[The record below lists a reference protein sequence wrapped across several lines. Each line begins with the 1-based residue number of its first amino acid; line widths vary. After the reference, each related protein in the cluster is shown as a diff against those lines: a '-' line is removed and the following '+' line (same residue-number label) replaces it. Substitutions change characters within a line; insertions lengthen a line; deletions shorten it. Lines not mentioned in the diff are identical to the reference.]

1 MIGDGDLQWP
11 QIAPDGAVAVTL
23 PLWPPARKAVRLR
36 LRELPEGAVVAL
48 CDAAPGSRGRCR
60 RFASSANVRLEREYL
75 AVPTLHSAAF
85 LVQDAPGP
93 VSYFWHNL
101 AAVPPGGNVLR
112 PILGGLLR
120 LPVGPDFSRLLGW
133 VVPGRIALGR
143 VASS

>member
-1 MIGDGDLQWP
+1 MTGDGDLQWP
-11 QIAPDGAVAVTL
+11 QIAPEGAVVVAL
-23 PLWPPARKAVRLR
+23 PLWLPARKAVRLR
-36 LRELPEGAVVAL
+36 LRELPEGTVVAL
-48 CDAAPGSRGRCR
+48 CDAAPGSRERCR
-60 RFASSANVRLEREYL
+60 RFAASANVRLEREYL

-112 PILGGLLR
+112 PVLERLLR
-120 LPVGPDFSRLLGW
+120 LPVGPLLSSLLGW

-143 VASS
+143 VAS